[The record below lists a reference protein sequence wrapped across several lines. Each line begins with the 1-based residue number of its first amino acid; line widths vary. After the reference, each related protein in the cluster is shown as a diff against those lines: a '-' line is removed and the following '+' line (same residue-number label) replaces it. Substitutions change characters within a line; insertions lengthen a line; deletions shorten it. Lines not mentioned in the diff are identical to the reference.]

1 MTKFLMLL
9 PILSVVLTSC
19 GAKEVSSGSDTLT
32 PRFNPGTFALIKC
45 KDELGRDGL
54 ALDMVIQ
61 AETLTEMRVRQDK
74 VVLNTFKFEGVK
86 IRETDEGPM
95 PEVKLSKEQGKPTAI
110 AFWSL
115 EQGFLVIQERNK
127 DDLNGISCTMSNVRL
142 WESMTGIEQD

>member
-45 KDELGRDGL
+45 KDPVGRNGL

-61 AETLTEMRVRQDK
+61 AEEITEIRVKQDK
-74 VVLNTFKFEGVK
+74 TLLNTYKFVAAKE
-86 IRETDEGPM
+86 IETDEGPM
-95 PEVKLSKEQGKPTAI
+95 TVVDLSMVSKEQGQQTAI
-110 AFWSL
+110 ARWNL
-115 EQGFLVIQERNK
+115 EQGILVLQGPNEEIL
-127 DDLNGISCTMSNVRL
+127 DGTSCTISNKRV
-142 WESMTGIEQD
+142 WETLSN